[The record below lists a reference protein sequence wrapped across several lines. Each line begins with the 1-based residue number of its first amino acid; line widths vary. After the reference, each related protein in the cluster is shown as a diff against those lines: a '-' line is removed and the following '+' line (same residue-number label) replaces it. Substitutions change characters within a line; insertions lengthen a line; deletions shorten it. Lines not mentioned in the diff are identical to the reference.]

1 MIEKEEEKEKKERRN
16 NKKDKNIKRYK
27 YKRNKSTRTKGKPAS
42 DDPFPRR
49 SSTTSNW
56 SSDPDSV
63 WEEGS
68 GREDHFTARTVPFCK
83 TFFHGLYHSRYTMT
97 LSVRL

>member
-1 MIEKEEEKEKKERRN
+1 MYIY
-16 NKKDKNIKRYK
+16 IS
-27 YKRNKSTRTKGKPAS
+27 KSTRAKGRPAS

-68 GREDHFTARTVPFCK
+68 GREDHFTARTVPHFAK
-83 TFFHGLYHSRYTMT
+83 
-97 LSVRL
+97 LSSTVYVIHDIQ